1 MVLIS
6 SMQNFILTV
15 HHAGAAAERLVSH
28 RLPICLTKVEWL
40 HLSEY
45 LLLPLLLVDDVVLK
59 RLCGVWLN
67 HSFIEV
73 LPFGFL
79 IHKFGDFFFDFNQFT
94 VFTRQS

>member
-1 MVLIS
+1 
-6 SMQNFILTV
+6 MQNFIFTV
-15 HHAGAAAERLVSH
+15 HHAGATTERLVPH
-28 RLPICLTKVEWL
+28 RLPIRLTKVEWP

-59 RLCGVWLN
+59 WLCGIRLN

-79 IHKFGDFFFDFNQFT
+79 IHKIGDFFFNFHHLT